1 MSSKKTVLLID
12 GSSFLYRAYY
22 GMRPMSTSDGVPVHA
37 VYNFCRMVKKLTSD
51 FEPQFCALVWDSKGK
66 TERHEIYPAYKATR
80 QAPPSDL
87 FTQKELICE
96 FADLIG
102 LKQIAQPGVEAD
114 DLLYTLAKICA
125 RDGYEAIVA
134 SSDKDMG
141 QLVET
146 HHIRIYDPFKNIFL
160 DEQAIEE
167 KYGFPHTKLPFYFAL
182 VGDTSDNIPG
192 VAGVGEKTAQELV
205 KQFDSLADLY
215 NNLDKVSKER
225 TRKLLE
231 VSRDNA
237 FLSQNLFTLRMCDIA
252 VKPQE
257 LVFDEKKWSDARGFF
272 ERLEFVSLVRSTTPA
287 QTQTSFL
294 VESAA
299 ATKPTKAYTFT
310 PVVVTTTEQLS
321 ALCDEIVK
329 TGSFGIDTETDGQ
342 PPYQALLVG
351 ISIACVEGTSYY
363 IPLQH
368 VDAEGMR
375 CAEQLSIED
384 VRKKLGPL
392 LSDPKILKYLQNAK
406 FDQLVL
412 ARAGMD
418 LVGVIFDTQ
427 IAANLVTGDNDR
439 IGLKALS
446 LRYLDQPML
455 SFNDVVKKRGYKN
468 FTQVPLDVASAYAAA
483 DAHQTLALVP
493 VLSQELKKFYQEKLF
508 ETIEMP
514 LSYVLY
520 AMEKEG
526 IILDVEILKKI
537 DVHVTHTLT
546 RLYATIVELLGEQFK
561 DINLNS
567 PQQLRV
573 ALFEHLKLAPIK
585 KTAQRTAYSTDA
597 ETLEKLADAH
607 PVPRLMLKYRELF
620 KLKSTYIDAL
630 PGCVNPYTNRIHTTF
645 SQTAT
650 ATGRLAS
657 SDPNLQNIPVEQA
670 TEQLNIRAAFLPPEG
685 ELFLSVDYSQIELR
699 VLAYLSQDAAL
710 LGAFARGED
719 IHARTAS
726 GLFDVAL
733 ESVTHDQRQLAKRI
747 NFSILYGL
755 TPYGLSQDL
764 HIPLKDARLYIEKY
778 FAQYPGVVV
787 WMESVLVETKKHGYV
802 TTLFGR
808 RRPVPGIYEKNK
820 NLYDAACRIA
830 INTRAQG
837 TAAELMKIGMIK
849 LFDIFS
855 QKKLGAKMVLQ
866 IHDEL
871 LITVPEQDI
880 KIVEKLVIDVL
891 QSSVDWSVPL
901 VVTTRVGKNWAQV
914 TK

>member
-22 GMRPMSTSDGVPVHA
+22 GMRPMNTSDGVPVHA

-51 FEPQFCALVWDSKGK
+51 FEPKFCALVWDSKGK

-96 FADLIG
+96 FADNIG
-102 LKQIAQPGVEAD
+102 LAQIAEPGVEAD

-125 RDGYEAIVA
+125 RDGYDVVVV

-141 QLVET
+141 QLVQAD
-146 HHIRIYDPFKNIFL
+146 HIRIYDPFKSMFL
-160 DEQAIEE
+160 DERAIEE
-167 KYGFPHTKLPFYFAL
+167 KYGFSHKKLPFYFAL

-205 KQFDSLADLY
+205 RQFDSLKDLY
-215 NNLDKVSKER
+215 SNLDKVSKER

-231 VSRDNA
+231 ASRDNA
-237 FLSQNLFTLRMCDIA
+237 FLSENLFTLRMCNIA
-252 VKPQE
+252 VDPKE
-257 LVFDEKKWSDARGFF
+257 LAFDAQRWSDARPFF
-272 ERLEFVSLVRSTTPA
+272 ERLEFASLLRSTLPI
-287 QTQTSFL
+287 QEQTSFL
-294 VESAA
+294 AESVA

-310 PVVVTTTEQLS
+310 PVVVTTSEQLR

-329 TGSFGIDTETDGQ
+329 TGSFGIDTETDGN
-342 PPYQALLVG
+342 PPFQALLVG
-351 ISIACVEGTSYY
+351 VSIACTEGQSYY
-363 IPLQH
+363 IPINH
-368 VDAEGMR
+368 VDVTGSHLAG
-375 CAEQLSIED
+375 QLSLDEIQ
-384 VRKKLGPL
+384 KTLGPL
-392 LSDPKILKYLQNAK
+392 LSDPKIVKYLQNAK

-412 ARAGMD
+412 ARAGME
-418 LVGVIFDTQ
+418 LVGVTFDTQ
-427 IAANLVTGDNDR
+427 IAANLVTGDDER

-446 LRYLDQPML
+446 LRYLEQPML
-455 SFNDVVKKRGYKN
+455 SFNDVVKKGGYKN
-468 FTQVPLDVASAYAAA
+468 FMQVPLDVAAAYAAA

-493 VLSQELKKFYQEKLF
+493 VLSKELKKFDQEKLF
-508 ETIEMP
+508 ESIEMP
-514 LSYVLY
+514 LSHVLY

-526 IILDVEILKKI
+526 ITLDVGALKKI
-537 DVHVTHTLT
+537 DHYVTLALEKT
-546 RLYATIVELLGEQFK
+546 YEAIVDLLGEQFK
-561 DINLNS
+561 NINLNS
-567 PQQLRV
+567 PQQLRI
-573 ALFEHLKLAPIK
+573 ALFEHLKLEPIK

-597 ETLEKLADAH
+597 ETLERLADAH
-607 PVPRLMLKYRELF
+607 PVPRLVLKYRELF

-630 PGCVNPYTNRIHTTF
+630 PSCINPYTGRIHTTF

-657 SDPNLQNIPVEQA
+657 SDPNLQNIPVEG
-670 TEQLNIRAAFLPPEG
+670 TTDQLNIRAAFLPPVG

-710 LGAFARGED
+710 LNAFAQKED
-719 IHARTAS
+719 IHARTAA

-733 ESVTHDQRQLAKRI
+733 HEVTHDQRQLAKRI

-764 HIPLKDARLYIEKY
+764 RIPLKDARLYIEKY
-778 FAQYPGVVV
+778 FAQYPGVVA
-787 WMESVLVETKKHGYV
+787 WMEQVVDETKKHGYV

-808 RRPVPGIYEKNK
+808 RRPVPAIYEKNK

-830 INTRAQG
+830 INTRVQG
-837 TAAELMKIGMIK
+837 TAAELMKIGMLK
-849 LFDIFS
+849 LDHVFHE
-855 QKKLGAKMVLQ
+855 QQLRARMVLQ

-871 LITVPEQDI
+871 LIAASEQDI

-901 VVTTRVGKNWAQV
+901 VVTTRVGKNWAEV